1 MGCQVAGV
9 WLGATCY
16 ADDLFLLSPN
26 RNVLQEMVTVCQ
38 EYGKKHNLEFSTDP
52 NPQKSKTKCIIF
64 RGKKRIQM
72 PDPIKLDGKDLPFV
86 SGLEHLGHVLH
97 ESMSMEADAKRAR
110 KSFMR
115 RADDIRQELYFC
127 YPDQR
132 VQAVQLFTTDA
143 YGVLLWPLDSD
154 YAESFYKSWSVQMRR
169 CWNVDRETKTF
180 LVEGYFCS
188 NHVSLR
194 NQVLSRYPAFV
205 RKLLNSF
212 SSEVRFLANLVLHDK
227 RSNVCRNLEYISNIT
242 QIRDVHQMVKWRVRE
257 ALPRQLCKP
266 EDMWRV
272 SLLSAYLEIRYRK
285 TFSQYGMTQSQCDL
299 FIRSLC
305 IS

>member
-1 MGCQVAGV
+1 
-9 WLGATCY
+9 
-16 ADDLFLLSPN
+16 
-26 RNVLQEMVTVCQ
+26 
-38 EYGKKHNLEFSTDP
+38 
-52 NPQKSKTKCIIF
+52 
-64 RGKKRIQM
+64 
-72 PDPIKLDGKDLPFV
+72 
-86 SGLEHLGHVLH
+86 
-97 ESMSMEADAKRAR
+97 
-110 KSFMR
+110 
-115 RADDIRQELYFC
+115 
-127 YPDQR
+127 
-132 VQAVQLFTTDA
+132 
-143 YGVLLWPLDSD
+143 
-154 YAESFYKSWSVQMRR
+154 MRR

-242 QIRDVHQMVKWRVRE
+242 QIRDVYQMVKWRVRE